1 MDIVLFIAYELVKIA
16 AIVHVLMDNRQPAKT
31 MAWMLVIYF
40 VPLVGLLFYFFF
52 GLNTRRERLMS
63 ERSLN
68 QLTKRSM
75 LEFVEQRDLRVVD
88 EHRPTVDLFV
98 NQNFCLPFK
107 NNRVEI
113 FTEGRSFFSDFLH
126 TVGSARQSIHL
137 DFYIFEDDALGYL
150 VADVLIDKARQG
162 VEVKLVYDD
171 VGCWKVKR
179 NFFERMRREGIEAWP
194 FMPVKFRS
202 FTSKVNYRNHR
213 KIVVIDGRVG
223 YIGGINVA
231 QRYIKGIGGLSWR
244 DTMVRIEGG
253 GVYGLQRAFLVDWYF
268 VDRTLISNRKYYP
281 SLEGD
286 CVNDCVAQV
295 VTSTP
300 VTPFPEIMQGLLGII
315 MRARRYIYIQ
325 TPYFIPN
332 ETILVALK
340 TAVLAGVDVRVMVP
354 KRCDSR
360 FVQWVGNSYL
370 ADIADAGIKVLCYAE
385 GFLHSKLWVVDD
397 TLSSCGSTNID
408 FRSFENNFEANVF
421 FYDRDLAM
429 RFKSV
434 FETDEQRC
442 VPYDVAKEKRRK
454 FGIRL
459 WESLMRLLSPLF

>member
-1 MDIVLFIAYELVKIA
+1 MDVALVIAYEFVKIVA
-16 AIVHVLMDNRQPAKT
+16 MLHVLMDNRQPAKT

-40 VPLVGLLFYFFF
+40 VPVVGLIFYFFF
-52 GLNTRRERLMS
+52 GQNTRRERLMS

-68 QLTKRSM
+68 QLTKRAM
-75 LEFVEQRDLRVVD
+75 LEFVEQRDLQVAD

-98 NQNFCLPFK
+98 NQGFCLPFK
-107 NNRVEI
+107 DNNVEI
-113 FTEGRSFFSDFLH
+113 FTHGRTFFADLLRALG
-126 TVGSARQSIHL
+126 TATQSIHL
-137 DFYIFEDDALGYL
+137 DFYIFEDDALGNL
-150 VADVLIDKARQG
+150 VADVLIDKARRG
-162 VEVKLVYDD
+162 VEVRLIYDD
-171 VGCWKVKR
+171 VGCWNVR
-179 NFFERMRREGIEAWP
+179 RGFFERMRQEGIEACP
-194 FMPVKFRS
+194 FMPVRFRS

-213 KIVVIDGRVG
+213 KIIVIDGAIG

-231 QRYIKGIGGLSWR
+231 LRYANAGWR

-281 SLEGD
+281 SLKGY

-300 VTPFPEIMQGLLGII
+300 VTPSPEIMQGLLGVI

-340 TAVLAGVDVRVMVP
+340 TAVLAGVDVRIMVP

-360 FVQWVGNSYL
+360 FVQWAGQSYL
-370 ADIADAGIKVLCYAE
+370 ADIAAAGVKVLCYAE

-397 TLSSCGSTNID
+397 TLSSCGSTNVD

-421 FYDRDLAM
+421 FYDQDLAM